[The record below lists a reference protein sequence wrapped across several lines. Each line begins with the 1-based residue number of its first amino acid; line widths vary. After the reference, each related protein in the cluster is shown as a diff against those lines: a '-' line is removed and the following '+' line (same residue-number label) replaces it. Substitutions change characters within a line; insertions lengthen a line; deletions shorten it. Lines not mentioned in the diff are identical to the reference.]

1 MIPPW
6 RAINYQMCGKPS
18 LEDREQDPFS
28 TYQENKLLLNSIFMK
43 EKMSRYSNQLVD
55 KYFKSLLRAH
65 KKAEFARDLLDVGMI
80 QDIVSDYLKDMQ
92 WQVKHDAAHYDFD
105 PQYRFDL
112 VARKEKRAITV
123 LIHPEIT
130 RQAMSEVQKDIFGTK
145 KEIPS
150 TRVIVATDI
159 QELPYILE
167 KGTLADMIIDM
178 AKKYKLGML
187 LVDKNLD
194 YQETWLVPSEF
205 LYA

>member
-1 MIPPW
+1 MNFHGDRLIT
-6 RAINYQMCGKPS
+6 RHVVDSS
-18 LEDREQDPFS
+18 LEDRESDPFS

-43 EKMSRYSNQLVD
+43 EKMSKYSNQLID

-65 KKAEFARDLLDVGMI
+65 KRAEFARDSLEIGMI
-80 QDIVSDYLKDMQ
+80 QDIISDYLKDMQ
-92 WQVKHDAAHYDFD
+92 WHVKHDTSHSDFD

-123 LIHPEIT
+123 LIQPEIA
-130 RQAMSEVQKDIFGTK
+130 RQSILEIQKDIFSVK

-150 TRVIVATDI
+150 TRVLLATDI
-159 QELPYILE
+159 QELPYILQE
-167 KGTLADMIIDM
+167 GTLSDIIKDL
-178 AKKYKLGML
+178 AKKYRLGML